1 MGLQKNLLSQAKR
14 AFYARHHVFKTH
26 PYCCNKTSTENKKSS
41 WAYISLNHHS
51 HPHQTLHEQIFLHRK
66 ITSSLPC
73 KETPPLLHTPHN
85 PMMTYEY
92 LTIYICPLQW
102 YELYK
107 NQQLCSY
114 FMLSG
119 PNPIQWSYQCGSKGL
134 SNPALWNCP
143 RVEELSCSQCH
154 RKKIVNFLHTKHVS
168 HIVLYYNNIM
178 KMPWCP
184 YPMPPKKSTKKHKM
198 GNMYSGTFSNKRTS
212 KSLFKKSKVQL
223 KKPCCPLTTA
233 TITTSFIQ
241 PIFLPWNHFLKN
253 EIYSLT
259 DIAITIRY
267 TTHISANGL
276 LIEWFFR

>member
-1 MGLQKNLLSQAKR
+1 MN
-14 AFYARHHVFKTH
+14 YTKTNS
-26 PYCCNKTSTENKKSS
+26 C
-41 WAYISLNHHS
+41 AVI
-51 HPHQTLHEQIFLHRK
+51 
-66 ITSSLPC
+66 
-73 KETPPLLHTPHN
+73 
-85 PMMTYEY
+85 
-92 LTIYICPLQW
+92 
-102 YELYK
+102 
-107 NQQLCSY
+107 LCSQVQTR
-114 FMLSG
+114 FSG
-119 PNPIQWSYQCGSKGL
+119 VISV
-134 SNPALWNCP
+134 AP
-143 RVEELSCSQCH
+143 RVCPTLPSETAQGLKSLAALSVIE
-154 RKKIVNFLHTKHVS
+154 KKIVNFLHTKHVS

>member
-1 MGLQKNLLSQAKR
+1 MNYTKTNSCAVILCSQVQTRFSGVISVAPRVCPTLPSETAQGLKSLAAHSFIEKNRQ
-14 AFYARHHVFKTH
+14 FFTYETCFTH
-26 PYCCNKTSTENKKSS
+26 CTVLQQHNED
-41 WAYISLNHHS
+41 AMM
-51 HPHQTLHEQIFLHRK
+51 
-66 ITSSLPC
+66 SLP
-73 KETPPLLHTPHN
+73 KAPP
-85 PMMTYEY
+85 
-92 LTIYICPLQW
+92 
-102 YELYK
+102 
-107 NQQLCSY
+107 
-114 FMLSG
+114 
-119 PNPIQWSYQCGSKGL
+119 
-134 SNPALWNCP
+134 
-143 RVEELSCSQCH
+143 
-154 RKKIVNFLHTKHVS
+154 
-168 HIVLYYNNIM
+168 
-178 KMPWCP
+178 
-184 YPMPPKKSTKKHKM
+184 KSTKKHKM

>member
-1 MGLQKNLLSQAKR
+1 MPGIMFSKPTHIAATKR
-14 AFYARHHVFKTH
+14 QLKTRKVLEH
-26 PYCCNKTSTENKKSS
+26 IFPSTTILTHIKHFMSKFFCIEKS
-41 WAYISLNHHS
+41 
-51 HPHQTLHEQIFLHRK
+51 PHLYRVK
-66 ITSSLPC
+66 RP
-73 KETPPLLHTPHN
+73 PPLLHTPHT

-143 RVEELSCSQCH
+143 WVEELSCSQCH

-184 YPMPPKKSTKKHKM
+184 YPMPPKNLQRNTRWEICILGLFQTKE
-198 GNMYSGTFSNKRTS
+198 
-212 KSLFKKSKVQL
+212 
-223 KKPCCPLTTA
+223 PL
-233 TITTSFIQ
+233 
-241 PIFLPWNHFLKN
+241 NHFLRKARSN
-253 EIYSLT
+253 
-259 DIAITIRY
+259 
-267 TTHISANGL
+267 
-276 LIEWFFR
+276 

>member
-1 MGLQKNLLSQAKR
+1 MPGIMFSKPTHIAATKR
-14 AFYARHHVFKTH
+14 QLKTRKVLEH
-26 PYCCNKTSTENKKSS
+26 IFPSTTILTHIKHFMSKFFCIEKS
-41 WAYISLNHHS
+41 
-51 HPHQTLHEQIFLHRK
+51 PHLYRVK
-66 ITSSLPC
+66 RP
-73 KETPPLLHTPHN
+73 PPLLHTPHT

-114 FMLSG
+114 VMLSG